1 MDSVVGYV
9 IENAPDLMRK
19 EFERDGVKLHA
30 TLMNS
35 KFPVGAAKDAAER
48 ERKNWRRRE
57 GSQREIPAKQP
68 FNATKIFKVYMH
80 CCTWAPVVLYIH
92 CVL

>member
-1 MDSVVGYV
+1 MDAVVSYV

-57 GSQREIPAKQP
+57 GPQRDIPAKQP
-68 FNATKIFKVYMH
+68 FNATKIFKVVYALH
-80 CCTWAPVVLYIH
+80 Q
-92 CVL
+92 